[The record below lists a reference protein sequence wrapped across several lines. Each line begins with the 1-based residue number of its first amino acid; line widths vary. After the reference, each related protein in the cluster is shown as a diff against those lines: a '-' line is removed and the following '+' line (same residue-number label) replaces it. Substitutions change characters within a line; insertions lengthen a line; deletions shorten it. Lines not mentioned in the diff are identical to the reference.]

1 MRLADEI
8 RILRQKSFL
17 TQTQFAE
24 ELQVSFTTVNR
35 WEKGK
40 ATPNLSTMKRIKAYC
55 EKKWSALRT
64 GRERLAWHYKGG
76 MNSMSDKKRDFPTL
90 WQPVVRDI
98 RDIINAGRYSAYN
111 AANSAMVFTY

>member
-55 EKKWSALRT
+55 EKNGLPYEPA
-64 GRERLAWHYKGG
+64 ENAWLGITKEE
-76 MNSMSDKKRDFPTL
+76 
-90 WQPVVRDI
+90 
-98 RDIINAGRYSAYN
+98 
-111 AANSAMVFTY
+111 